1 MDITLISKARFDA
14 LMQDIK
20 NLEAQIQMAHT
31 QLKAMQETN
40 NNFADIAFDENR
52 FTDELLSRC
61 EEVAREAAKEEIDT
75 DDIADEAARKVD
87 LSDAIDE
94 YISNDTSILT
104 KDYLEDKI
112 SEYISDNNILDSNE
126 VEDVVSDYIQHNCDF
141 VEKDDLDSA
150 IEEKVEEELDSL
162 IGNYDFAETCVTN
175 DLHDQIQEL
184 KREVQSMKEGIA
196 HEVLQLIANKLTER
210 KEALLPPPVE
220 SNGHDQLS
228 Q

>member
-52 FTDELLSRC
+52 FTDELISRC
-61 EEVAREAAKEEIDT
+61 EDAAREAAKEEIDT
-75 DDIADEAARKVD
+75 DDIADEAARRVD
-87 LSDAIDE
+87 VSDAVYE
-94 YISNDTSILT
+94 YMSNDTSILT
-104 KDYLEDKI
+104 KDDLDEALDDKGYQDAMDVEGLIESYLTD
-112 SEYISDNNILDSNE
+112 
-126 VEDVVSDYIQHNCDF
+126 NCDF
-141 VEKDDLDSA
+141 VEKDALDSA
-150 IEEKVEEELDSL
+150 IEEKVEEELDAL
-162 IGNYDFAETCVTN
+162 IGNYDFINRDEFHRLIGESLAGMRHEIV
-175 DLHDQIQEL
+175 
-184 KREVQSMKEGIA
+184 KEI
-196 HEVLQLIANKLTER
+196 LQLIANKLTER

-220 SNGHDQLS
+220 SNGHDQLA

>member
-87 LSDAIDE
+87 LSDAIEE

-104 KDYLEDKI
+104 KDSVEDMI
-112 SEYISDNNILDSNE
+112 SEYINDNNLLNTDE
-126 VEDVVSDYIQHNCDF
+126 VEEVVSDYIQHNCDF

-150 IEEKVEEELDSL
+150 IEEKVEVELDSL
-162 IGNYDFAETCVTN
+162 IGNYDFINRDEFHRLIGESLAGMRHEIV
-175 DLHDQIQEL
+175 
-184 KREVQSMKEGIA
+184 K
-196 HEVLQLIANKLTER
+196 EVLQLIADKLTER
-210 KEALLPPPVE
+210 REALLRSPVE
-220 SNGHDQLS
+220 PNGHDQPS